1 MAVQNDVSMWQER
14 IDRTAKIREQKLKE
28 AKLYVDLYKSN
39 QWASVKTSLKTK
51 PVTNLIFSHI
61 KSQLPVLYFQNPKW
75 FVSPAG
81 KQRKDFAA
89 NAEIA
94 QYYLNY
100 YVRENCRIALK
111 RQMRFAILDAFFF
124 FGVIKTGYI
133 PQMEI
138 IGNFKKSKRTLED
151 GSQEE
156 IYLNDNNEVVTPEE
170 TVANEKF
177 VSRRR
182 APGSM
187 IFDMEAESCF
197 EDGRYII
204 EEINMPLQDV
214 KNDKKYKNTTGLAPS
229 YQLKSDKPKLS
240 DSSEELPTDDIDRV
254 TLYEIYDIEHDEL
267 ITMGKGN
274 DKLLRK
280 DSMPSGIDGHPYSFL
295 VFNDIPDE
303 IYPLSDVRVLK
314 SPQECYN
321 KATGM
326 IFEHAGKGA
335 RKYGYTPNAFA
346 GDGDEELEKAKS
358 SEDGTWFQVREL
370 PLAKGIE
377 QLPMATNDPS
387 IDKMAAMS
395 LGNFRE
401 AGGSTEQ
408 DRGVVERRK
417 TAFEASKMTQAN
429 DIKKQDRKSLV
440 EDFAADVGSKLLQSM
455 QANMTI
461 EDAVEISGPTGA
473 KEWKTVSRQN
483 IKGQMTVTVEVGSS
497 TPKLPEYER
506 EDFITFMQAMQIIP
520 PEMFEIYIKMEG
532 LMKAIPRMFP
542 AIEDLDLLNTEE
554 EIKFNKA
561 QALERKKI
569 EMMIANKGATKPMG
583 GGGNAAV

>member
-1 MAVQNDVSMWQER
+1 MIQNDVSTWQER
-14 IDRTAKIREQKLKE
+14 IDRTAKIREQKLRE

-39 QWASVKTSLKTK
+39 QWASVQTTLKTK

-81 KQRKDFAA
+81 KQRKDFAK

-100 YVRENCRIALK
+100 YVKENCRIPLK

-124 FGVIKTGYI
+124 FGVIKTGYV
-133 PQMEI
+133 PQIEI
-138 IGNFKKSKRTLED
+138 IGNYQKSVKEMED

-156 IYLNDNNEVVTPEE
+156 VYLDENNKVVTPEE
-170 TVANEKF
+170 RVTNEKF

-182 APGSM
+182 SPGAM

-204 EEINMPLQDV
+204 EEINMPLDDV
-214 KNDKKYKNTTGLAPS
+214 KSDKKYDNTVDLKVS
-229 YQLKSDKPKLS
+229 YQLKSERKKLAEG
-240 DSSEELPTDDIDRV
+240 DQDLPTDDIDRV
-254 TLYEIYDIEHDEL
+254 TLYEIYDVEHDKL
-267 ITMGKGN
+267 ITMAK
-274 DKLLRK
+274 DHEKLLRS

-335 RKYGYTPNAFA
+335 RKYGYTPNAFT
-346 GDGDEELEKAKS
+346 DDEELEKAKS

-377 QLPMATNDPS
+377 QLPMVTNDPA

-395 LGNFRE
+395 LANFRE

-440 EDFAADVGSKLLQSM
+440 EDFAANVGSKMLQSM

-461 EDAVEISGPTGA
+461 EDAVEISGKDGA
-473 KEWKTVSRQN
+473 TEWKTVSKEN
-483 IKGQMTVTVEVGSS
+483 IKGQMTVSVEVGSS

-506 EDFITFMQAMQIIP
+506 EDFIAFMQAMQIIP
-520 PEMFEIYIKMEG
+520 PEQFQTYINLEG

-542 AIEDLDLLNTEE
+542 AIEDLDLLNSEE
-554 EIKFNKA
+554 EIKFQKE
-561 QALERKKI
+561 QILERKKI
-569 EMMIANKGATKPMG
+569 EMMIANKGATKPPMG
-583 GGGNAAV
+583 GEGNAAV